1 MNALNDNLNERNLLR
16 FITAGSVDDGKST
29 LIGRLLFDSKGIF
42 ADQLAAVSRAKH
54 KRTVGDTIDL
64 SLLTDGLEAEREQ
77 GITIDVA
84 YRYFATPKRKFII
97 ADTPGHEQYTRNM
110 VTGASTADAVIILVD
125 VSKVKLRED
134 GGVDLLIQT
143 KRHSTIAHL
152 LQIEHVVVAV
162 NKMDLVNYDQDVYDR
177 IVKAYHEFAATLGI
191 KDVKTIPLS
200 ALAGDNVVDASER
213 MPWYQG
219 PTLIELLEDLSVYDE
234 SHNSAFRFPVQLV
247 ARHNGHE
254 ANDFRGYMG
263 RIEAGNVAVGDKL
276 VVQPS
281 GQSATVKEIV
291 TFDGS
296 LQSASAGQSVTIVLE
311 EYVDVSRGDLL
322 ASSAQPAS
330 LLKQVN
336 ADVCWLSEEPLD
348 LRRKYWIKHG
358 TKQTAAKVTK
368 IDSILDINTQQ
379 RHDADALKLNDVAR
393 IALTVQQPLAADA
406 YSDIRIG
413 ISRQRLL
420 HGQRNARHV
429 VQLQRIRIVPLLGV
443 DVKDRIDLRH
453 FRSGLLGAV
462 LDPVFAAQVQRLLG
476 QPAHVGVHLLEQ
488 GGRLRAG
495 GQQVAARHVHVLFQH
510 DGDRLAGAGA
520 LQGAVEGDDFLDRRA
535 LAGRLHHQLVA
546 DGDVA
551 GFDTAHVAAEV
562 VGFMAI
568 VACYQLY
575 REAEGGVVRL
585 VVHRQVFQQLDQGR
599 ALVPWHALARVDHV
613 VAGQGRQRN
622 GLHVLDAQRCSE
634 FVVCLD
640 DAVVHVLVVVH
651 QVHLVDG
658 HHHVLDL
665 QQVGDGGV
673 ALGLDQQVHAAVFS
687 QLHFRHVDQDDH
699 GIGGGGAGYHVAG
712 VLFVARGVGDDEFA
726 LRGGEIAVGHVD
738 GDALFALGFQAVRQQ
753 RQVDGVAHGALML
766 GARYGCELVGE
777 DAFAVEQQAANQGAL
792 AVVDGAG
799 GDEAQQVTFVQV
811 VVQCV
816 HQKYPCFLRFSM
828 EASEVWSSIRVA
840 PRSVI
845 WVTAVSAMIAST
857 SAASEDTGQVQE
869 ISPTVRKRTTW
880 VSMLSPSRAGVRSVS
895 GTSRPLR
902 GMTWRSCAK

>member
-177 IVKAYHEFAATLGI
+177 IVKAYKAFAATLGI

-200 ALAGDNVVDASER
+200 ALAGDNVVEQSDK

-281 GQSATVKEIV
+281 GQTATVKEIV

-322 ASSAQPAS
+322 ASSAQPAK
-330 LLKQVN
+330 LLKQVD

-393 IALTVQQPLAADA
+393 IALNVQQPLAADA
-406 YSDIRIG
+406 YSDIRATGAFI
-413 ISRQRLL
+413 L
-420 HGQRNARHV
+420 
-429 VQLQRIRIVPLLGV
+429 
-443 DVKDRIDLRH
+443 IDEVTH
-453 FRSGLLGAV
+453 
-462 LDPVFAAQVQRLLG
+462 QT
-476 QPAHVGVHLLEQ
+476 
-488 GGRLRAG
+488 
-495 GQQVAARHVHVLFQH
+495 VAA
-510 DGDRLAGAGA
+510 GMIRL
-520 LQGAVEGDDFLDRRA
+520 
-535 LAGRLHHQLVA
+535 
-546 DGDVA
+546 
-551 GFDTAHVAAEV
+551 
-562 VGFMAI
+562 
-568 VACYQLY
+568 
-575 REAEGGVVRL
+575 
-585 VVHRQVFQQLDQGR
+585 
-599 ALVPWHALARVDHV
+599 
-613 VAGQGRQRN
+613 
-622 GLHVLDAQRCSE
+622 
-634 FVVCLD
+634 
-640 DAVVHVLVVVH
+640 
-651 QVHLVDG
+651 
-658 HHHVLDL
+658 
-665 QQVGDGGV
+665 
-673 ALGLDQQVHAAVFS
+673 
-687 QLHFRHVDQDDH
+687 
-699 GIGGGGAGYHVAG
+699 
-712 VLFVARGVGDDEFA
+712 
-726 LRGGEIAVGHVD
+726 GE
-738 GDALFALGFQAVRQQ
+738 
-753 RQVDGVAHGALML
+753 
-766 GARYGCELVGE
+766 
-777 DAFAVEQQAANQGAL
+777 
-792 AVVDGAG
+792 
-799 GDEAQQVTFVQV
+799 
-811 VVQCV
+811 
-816 HQKYPCFLRFSM
+816 
-828 EASEVWSSIRVA
+828 
-840 PRSVI
+840 
-845 WVTAVSAMIAST
+845 
-857 SAASEDTGQVQE
+857 
-869 ISPTVRKRTTW
+869 
-880 VSMLSPSRAGVRSVS
+880 
-895 GTSRPLR
+895 
-902 GMTWRSCAK
+902 

>member
-1 MNALNDNLNERNLLR
+1 MNALNENLNERNLLR

-162 NKMDLVNYDQDVYDR
+162 NKMDLVNYDQDVYER
-177 IVKAYHEFAATLGI
+177 IVKAYREFADTLGI
-191 KDVKTIPLS
+191 KDVTTIPLS

-281 GQSATVKEIV
+281 GQTATVKDIV

-296 LQSASAGQSVTIVLE
+296 LPSASAGQSVTIVLE

-322 ASSAQPAS
+322 ASSAQPAT
-330 LLKQVN
+330 LLKQVS

-358 TKQTAAKVTK
+358 TRQTAAKVTK

-379 RHDADALKLNDVAR
+379 RHDAEALKLNDVAR

-406 YSDIRIG
+406 YSDIRATGAFI
-413 ISRQRLL
+413 L
-420 HGQRNARHV
+420 
-429 VQLQRIRIVPLLGV
+429 
-443 DVKDRIDLRH
+443 IDEVTH
-453 FRSGLLGAV
+453 
-462 LDPVFAAQVQRLLG
+462 QT
-476 QPAHVGVHLLEQ
+476 
-488 GGRLRAG
+488 
-495 GQQVAARHVHVLFQH
+495 VAA
-510 DGDRLAGAGA
+510 GMIRL
-520 LQGAVEGDDFLDRRA
+520 
-535 LAGRLHHQLVA
+535 
-546 DGDVA
+546 
-551 GFDTAHVAAEV
+551 
-562 VGFMAI
+562 
-568 VACYQLY
+568 
-575 REAEGGVVRL
+575 
-585 VVHRQVFQQLDQGR
+585 
-599 ALVPWHALARVDHV
+599 
-613 VAGQGRQRN
+613 
-622 GLHVLDAQRCSE
+622 
-634 FVVCLD
+634 
-640 DAVVHVLVVVH
+640 
-651 QVHLVDG
+651 
-658 HHHVLDL
+658 
-665 QQVGDGGV
+665 
-673 ALGLDQQVHAAVFS
+673 
-687 QLHFRHVDQDDH
+687 
-699 GIGGGGAGYHVAG
+699 
-712 VLFVARGVGDDEFA
+712 
-726 LRGGEIAVGHVD
+726 GE
-738 GDALFALGFQAVRQQ
+738 
-753 RQVDGVAHGALML
+753 
-766 GARYGCELVGE
+766 
-777 DAFAVEQQAANQGAL
+777 
-792 AVVDGAG
+792 
-799 GDEAQQVTFVQV
+799 
-811 VVQCV
+811 
-816 HQKYPCFLRFSM
+816 
-828 EASEVWSSIRVA
+828 
-840 PRSVI
+840 
-845 WVTAVSAMIAST
+845 
-857 SAASEDTGQVQE
+857 
-869 ISPTVRKRTTW
+869 
-880 VSMLSPSRAGVRSVS
+880 
-895 GTSRPLR
+895 
-902 GMTWRSCAK
+902 